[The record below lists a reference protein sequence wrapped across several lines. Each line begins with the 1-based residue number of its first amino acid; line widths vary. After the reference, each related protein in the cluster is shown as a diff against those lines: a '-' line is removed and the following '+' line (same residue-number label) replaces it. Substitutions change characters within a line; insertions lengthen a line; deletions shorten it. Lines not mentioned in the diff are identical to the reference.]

1 MSRLKFGLQHPNFTY
16 DGEANAIFQTLK
28 QRAQYAELHGFDGFF
43 LMDHFLQI
51 PYMGAIDEPMLE
63 AWTTLS
69 ALTQVTGRI
78 KLGTLVT
85 GNIYRNPALLG

>member
-1 MSRLKFGLQHPNFTY
+1 MSNLRFGLQHPCFTF
-16 DGEANAIFQTLK
+16 DGAGNAIFQTIK

-69 ALTQVTGRI
+69 ALTQVTRRI
-78 KLGTLVT
+78 S
-85 GNIYRNPALLG
+85 